1 MPLLFNILLEVLV
14 MVIREGKEIK
24 TVQLGKEEAKL
35 SLCADDMILDIEN
48 LKDVTRKLLELIMNL
63 VKLQDIKL
71 IHRNFLHSNT
81 LAMNDQKEKLRKL
94 PFYHHIKNNKIPR
107 NKYT

>member
-1 MPLLFNILLEVLV
+1 

-24 TVQLGKEEAKL
+24 RDQLGKEEAKL
-35 SLCADDMILDIEN
+35 SLYTDDMILDIEN
-48 LKDVTRKLLELIMNL
+48 LKNATRKLLELIMNL
-63 VKLQDIKL
+63 VKLQDIIL
-71 IHRNFLHSNT
+71 IYRNLLHSNT

-107 NKYT
+107 NRST

>member
-1 MPLLFNILLEVLV
+1 MKNKIRMCTLPLLFNIILEVLV

-48 LKDVTRKLLELIMNL
+48 L
-63 VKLQDIKL
+63 
-71 IHRNFLHSNT
+71 
-81 LAMNDQKEKLRKL
+81 
-94 PFYHHIKNNKIPR
+94 
-107 NKYT
+107 